1 MFSVVLNPPVSGRIL
16 NTSTPAVGHFQPAA
30 EALLQNLPPSF
41 LPLSYHNF
49 PALSRGKNDISVR
62 PRRPIKPGIYTKKS
76 KRAGRNSVC
85 RSLQIS
91 ADAQISLYKFI
102 NSCFHT
108 PAARFR
114 RPLRSV
120 KEKRRCAPEG
130 PGRALPCPFCRP

>member
-30 EALLQNLPPSF
+30 EALLQNLPPI
-41 LPLSYHNF
+41 LPASILPQF
-49 PALSRGKNDISVR
+49 PGVVKGEKRYFR
-62 PRRPIKPGIYTKKS
+62 PPPPPDKT
-76 KRAGRNSVC
+76 RN
-85 RSLQIS
+85 
-91 ADAQISLYKFI
+91 LYKEKQKGRQKFRLPVLADIRRCADIPFI

-120 KEKRRCAPEG
+120 KEKRRCTPEG
-130 PGRALPCPFCRP
+130 PDRALPCPFCRP